1 VAAGEG
7 GEVTRGS
14 VRVQHG
20 CILDTDK
27 KKVYGRDAGSPAA
40 RRWRKIK
47 KFVYRRSNRVG
58 VWPVAHDIRSDST
71 TLPIV
76 LPRQP
81 CTLSDQI

>member
-1 VAAGEG
+1 MAAGEE

-14 VRVQHG
+14 VRVRHG

-27 KKVYGRDAGSPAA
+27 KKEEEVYGRDAGSPAA
-40 RRWRKIK
+40 RCWRKK
-47 KFVYRRSNRVG
+47 VFVSTIQSVL
-58 VWPVAHDIRSDST
+58 IRSDST

-81 CTLSDQI
+81 KLYSSDQI